1 VNVLLVDDEP
11 IELEQLEYLIKPVCP
26 LWNLYTAM
34 DSSQALHLCKQ
45 EKFQLAFLDIEMPG
59 KSGIDLATDLKAMF
73 KDIEIVIVTAH
84 QDFEYA
90 RRSIQIGV
98 SDYLTKP
105 IIEHEL
111 MAVIKKYAQD
121 IHYMSCSKIVS
132 DALQVIYKNY
142 YDKLNLSLVAREIH
156 VNSSYLSRKFS
167 EDIGMSFS
175 DYLTNYRVE
184 VAKTLLTSEENLSTS
199 QVSEQVGFTSLH
211 YFSSIFK
218 KKVGITAKKYREM
231 GI

>member
-1 VNVLLVDDEP
+1 MNVLLVDDEP
-11 IELEQLEYLIKPVCP
+11 IVLEQLKFLIKPVCP
-26 LWNLYTAM
+26 LWNLYTAI
-34 DSSQALHLCKQ
+34 DSSQALHICKQ
-45 EKFQLAFLDIEMPG
+45 ENFQLAFLDIEMPG
-59 KSGIDLATDLKAMF
+59 KSGIQLAMELKDLF

-90 RRSIQIGV
+90 RRSLQIGV

-105 IIEHEL
+105 IIENEL
-111 MAVIKKYAQD
+111 MTVIRKYAKD
-121 IHYMSCSKIVS
+121 IHYMNCSKIVS
-132 DALQVIYKNY
+132 DALQVIHKNY
-142 YDKLNLSLVAREIH
+142 HEKLNLSLVASDIH
-156 VNSSYLSRKFS
+156 VNPSYLSRKFS
-167 EDIGMSFS
+167 EEVGMSFT

-184 VAKTLLTSEENLSTS
+184 VAKTLLTSQENWSIS
-199 QVSEQVGFTSLH
+199 QISERVGFTSLH